1 MADKTL
7 GAIESAFP
15 TAGTM
20 LRTLGLPIKAD
31 VVSYLSHQIG
41 FLTPVHLTETDRI
54 ILAYLYLCQPV
65 DNGHPI
71 FPAHQEFLSKR
82 GLNPTIAS
90 PVDAVMVLYEDKRS
104 SSIPSIVGFIVKLKV
119 MGLVKQVGKG
129 KGRYFVLVDNL
140 NVLLTTDFTKR
151 LIYFVEE

>member
-7 GAIESAFP
+7 RAIESAFP

-20 LRTLGLPIKAD
+20 LRTIGLPIKAD

-71 FPAHQEFLSKR
+71 SPSHREFLAKR
-82 GLNPTIAS
+82 GLNPTASS
-90 PVDAVMVLYEDKRS
+90 PVDAVKVLYSDKCS
-104 SSIPSIVGFIVKLKV
+104 SSIPSILGFIVKLKD

-129 KGRYFVLVDNL
+129 KGRYFVLVDGL
-140 NVLLTTDFTKR
+140 NVLLTTDFSNR